1 MNISNL
7 LPRTMGIVALLL
19 ALLPLRAQE
28 TTFFVEDLMATAGDD
43 ISVNVRAVNIADLV
57 GVQLSIDWDESMLEF
72 TGVSNVVFNGSL
84 ADNFNQ
90 TQLDSGRIGFLL
102 VDASLEGFDLPD
114 STILF
119 TLDFS
124 PLTANPLTTEI
135 EFGDIPL
142 RFSAQNNLNV
152 RLDCNQMPG
161 VVICESPT
169 SIPSFGEDPRFQVAP
184 NPFREF
190 VRITTRLDYG
200 GRASLELLDLKGRL
214 IHQRT
219 VNLTPGEQT
228 NQLSAADF
236 PATGAYIIRLVTD
249 HERLHRKVVLTSSI
263 R

>member
-1 MNISNL
+1 
-7 LPRTMGIVALLL
+7 MGIVALLL

-28 TTFFVEDLMATAGDD
+28 TTFFVEDLMVTAGDD
-43 ISVNVRAVNIADLV
+43 ISVNVRAVNIADIV
-57 GVQLSIDWDESMLEF
+57 GVQLSIDWDESMLQF
-72 TGVSNVVFNGSL
+72 TGVSNVVFDGSL

-102 VDASLEGFDLPD
+102 VDPSLTGFDLAD

-119 TLDFS
+119 TLEFD
-124 PLTANPLTTEI
+124 PLTMNSLTTEI
-135 EFGDIPL
+135 RFGNIPL
-142 RFSAQNNLNV
+142 RFSAQNNANV
-152 RLDCNQMPG
+152 RLDCEQMPG
-161 VVICESPT
+161 VVTCDLPT
-169 SIPSFGEDPRFQVAP
+169 GISSFAEDPRFQVAP

-200 GRASLELLDLKGRL
+200 GKASLEVLDLKGRL
-214 IHQRT
+214 IHQRA

-236 PATGAYIIRLVTD
+236 PANGAYIIRLVTD
-249 HERLHRKVVLTSSI
+249 RERLHRKVVLTSSN

>member
-1 MNISNL
+1 
-7 LPRTMGIVALLL
+7 MGIVALLL

-43 ISVNVRAVNIADLV
+43 ISVNVRAVNIADIV

-72 TGVSNVVFNGSL
+72 TGVSNVVFDGSL
-84 ADNFNQ
+84 AENFNQ

-102 VDASLEGFDLPD
+102 VDPSLTGFGLAD

-119 TLDFS
+119 TLEFV
-124 PLTANPLTTEI
+124 PLTMDPLTTEI
-135 EFGDIPL
+135 GFGNVPL
-142 RFSAQNNLNV
+142 RFSAQNNANV
-152 RLDCNQMPG
+152 RLDCEQTPG
-161 VVICESPT
+161 VVTCELPT
-169 SIPSFGEDPRFQVAP
+169 GIPSFAEDPRFQVAP

-190 VRITTRLDYG
+190 IRITTRLDYG
-200 GRASLELLDLKGRL
+200 GKASLEVLDLKGRL
-214 IHQRT
+214 IHQRA

-236 PATGAYIIRLVTD
+236 PASGAYIIRLVTD
-249 HERLHRKVVLTSSI
+249 RERLHRKVVLTSSI

>member
-1 MNISNL
+1 
-7 LPRTMGIVALLL
+7 MGIVALLL

-28 TTFFVEDLMATAGDD
+28 TTFFVEDLMVTAGDD
-43 ISVNVRAVNIADLV
+43 ISVNVRAVNISDVV
-57 GVQLSIDWDESMLEF
+57 GVQLSIYWDESMLAF
-72 TGVSNVVFNGSL
+72 TGVSNVVFDGSL
-84 ADNFNQ
+84 AENFNQ

-102 VDASLEGFDLPD
+102 VDPSLEGFDLPD

-119 TLDFS
+119 TLEFS
-124 PLTANPLTTEI
+124 PLSMNPLTTEI
-135 EFGDIPL
+135 GFGDLPL
-142 RFSAQNNLNV
+142 RFSAQNNVNV
-152 RLDCNQMPG
+152 RLACQQMPG
-161 VVICESPT
+161 IVTCESPN
-169 SIPSFGEDPRFQVAP
+169 SVPSFSEDPRFQVAP

-200 GRASLELLDLKGRL
+200 GKASLELLDLKGRL
-214 IHQRT
+214 IKQRV

-249 HERLHRKVVLTSSI
+249 RERLHRKVVLTSNI